1 MKNGLGMEWVVLGG
15 VSAVLVV
22 VLVGLEKQVLGD
34 CIRRGVGS
42 RKGAEKEL
50 GGEKKRAKR
59 IPTWANRLKI
69 EERSPD

>member
-1 MKNGLGMEWVVLGG
+1 
-15 VSAVLVV
+15 LVV